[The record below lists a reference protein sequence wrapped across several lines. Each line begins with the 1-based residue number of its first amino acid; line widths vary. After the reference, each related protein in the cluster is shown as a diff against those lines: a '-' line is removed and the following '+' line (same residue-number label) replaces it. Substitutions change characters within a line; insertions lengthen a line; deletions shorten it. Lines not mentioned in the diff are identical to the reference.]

1 MAHNNVHAQ
10 AMQHSGGANW
20 GWRDWQDKDDAK
32 WDKSN
37 ADWEAT
43 ATSNCLGEAS

>member
-10 AMQHSGGANW
+10 AMQHSGGASW
-20 GWRDWQDKDDAK
+20 GWGDWQDNDDAK

-43 ATSNCLGEAS
+43 ATSNCLG

>member
-10 AMQHSGGANW
+10 AMQHSGGASS
-20 GWRDWQDKDDAK
+20 GWREWQDKDDAK
-32 WDKSN
+32 WDKYN

-43 ATSNCLGEAS
+43 ATSNCLG